1 MMKGPLLWD
10 ECRSGIGKGARV
22 GGPFNRKRPAVS
34 VTRVAGEV
42 AASWR
47 KGSGSDSYLADKPLV
62 GCACVCCG
70 LIVSALSN
78 CEQQSSLTKL
88 GREEAQSLFLYQ
100 PKALFP
106 AWGAQ
111 DLPPIRALRQAPRVL
126 LLVGRCWPG
135 EGAGVVMI
143 AGTTA
148 SGAA

>member
-1 MMKGPLLWD
+1 MMKRPLLWD

-22 GGPFNRKRPAVS
+22 GGSFDRKRPAVS

-78 CEQQSSLTKL
+78 CEL
-88 GREEAQSLFLYQ
+88 A
-100 PKALFP
+100 
-106 AWGAQ
+106 GAQ
-111 DLPPIRALRQAPRVL
+111 R
-126 LLVGRCWPG
+126 
-135 EGAGVVMI
+135 
-143 AGTTA
+143 
-148 SGAA
+148 

>member
-1 MMKGPLLWD
+1 MMKRPLLWD

-22 GGPFNRKRPAVS
+22 GGSFDRKRPAVS

-88 GREEAQSLFLYQ
+88 GREVAAPGCWST
-100 PKALFP
+100 
-106 AWGAQ
+106 GA
-111 DLPPIRALRQAPRVL
+111 AGPRV
-126 LLVGRCWPG
+126 VGY
-135 EGAGVVMI
+135 VHH
-143 AGTTA
+143 
-148 SGAA
+148 